1 MASAE
6 ISQSWRLPHSA
17 RPIKPG
23 EPYVLGFG
31 FTWSARAHYKCLT
44 ISACKPACQPSRRRV
59 GLLLALSA
67 PSYWARL
74 FWVKG
79 LIESSRASF
88 LSCDAMLMGIYLFFR
103 NGNSFQCDAGESIRP
118 RDVPG
123 MLARHQGRSQIWGQS
138 CPSFVRISG
147 PRHYCCNFDPCSV
160 LIWRVFMSCFKG
172 RAQAG
177 PAASNSSIL
186 ASVHAAILIPLQ
198 C

>member
-1 MASAE
+1 MQFANLRSGVSSPVASAE
-6 ISQSWRLPHSA
+6 ISQSWRLPYSA

-88 LSCDAMLMGIYLFFR
+88 LSCDAEGYILIFSKSKFVPVRRGR
-103 NGNSFQCDAGESIRP
+103 VHQTP
-118 RDVPG
+118 RR
-123 MLARHQGRSQIWGQS
+123 AWNACSA
-138 CPSFVRISG
+138 SG
-147 PRHYCCNFDPCSV
+147 KVSD
-160 LIWRVFMSCFKG
+160 LG
-172 RAQAG
+172 
-177 PAASNSSIL
+177 
-186 ASVHAAILIPLQ
+186 AILP
-198 C
+198 

>member
-1 MASAE
+1 MQACVPAFAQKGGSSASTL
-6 ISQSWRLPHSA
+6 SSV
-17 RPIKPG
+17 
-23 EPYVLGFG
+23 VLG
-31 FTWSARAHYKCLT
+31 
-44 ISACKPACQPSRRRV
+44 PAILGQRIDREQPRIIFVVR
-59 GLLLALSA
+59 
-67 PSYWARL
+67 
-74 FWVKG
+74 
-79 LIESSRASF
+79 
-88 LSCDAMLMGIYLFFR
+88 CDAEGIYLFFR
-103 NGNSFQCDAGESIRP
+103 NRNSFQCDAGESIRP